1 MARHGVKFI
10 RGTVPHHVEA
20 TADNKRRVVWKSPE
34 DGKTDVE
41 DVYDTVMLAI
51 GRTSDTKKIGLE
63 ALGVAT
69 KPNGKIICNDDD
81 VIIYFLILNH
91 NNISIYFYLKI
102 QTTNVEGIY
111 AIGDCVDKRPELTPT
126 AIKAGRLLARRLF
139 NGENKLMD
147 YNSIPTTVFTPL
159 EYGCIGLSEED
170 AIAKFGEENI
180 KVYYSIFTPLDWSYS
195 DHRHDDRG
203 HCKLVVNKADD
214 ERVVGF
220 HYLGPHAGEVTQGFG
235 LAFKLKATKAHFDDT
250 VGIHPTYAE
259 VIFNNLLLY
268 F

>member
-63 ALGVAT
+63 SLGVQT

-81 VIIYFLILNH
+81 
-91 NNISIYFYLKI
+91 
-102 QTTNVEGIY
+102 TTNVEGIY

-170 AIAKFGEENI
+170 AIAKYGEENI

-259 VIFNNLLLY
+259 EFTTLRNVKGEGEAKESGC
-268 F
+268 

>member
-20 TADNKRRVVWKSPE
+20 TADNKRRVVWKSSE

-63 ALGVAT
+63 SLGVQT

-81 VIIYFLILNH
+81 
-91 NNISIYFYLKI
+91 
-102 QTTNVEGIY
+102 TTNVEGIY

-170 AIAKFGEENI
+170 AIAKYGEENI

-259 VIFNNLLLY
+259 EFTTLRNVKGEGEAKESGC
-268 F
+268 